1 MDLGEILRVMRD
13 RWYVVVPMLMLAVG
27 LGAAAVFVV
36 PNSYESYST
45 VSLLSSPMST
55 TVATQGNDNP
65 FLTFDASL
73 VATADFLGRSLQST
87 DAAKQL
93 KELGVTEDYT
103 VALAD
108 GAQGP
113 FLTFTVTGSDEAH
126 VLRSTATLTQFASQ
140 RLTEIQQ
147 NNGVK
152 TQDMIRMT
160 EIIPPQTPKMKMKK
174 KIEVVLGVSGGTTAL
189 ALLLTFVL
197 ESVSR
202 SRTRKREQRKPS
214 PWPTSQSGRTPIS
227 SVPVSPAVVLPQ
239 PRTSLVSAM
248 TSERALDQTV
258 VLDVPPKVSYVDPVD
273 RRSSADQTIM
283 LNAPIK
289 PDPRKGSDSPGGMTG
304 ADQTDAELFLI
315 GPSGPVSAGGKGP
328 GKGKASSIPGSGP
341 SAATYRSSGVSDRKG
356 QEDAGSANGR

>member
-13 RWYVVVPMLMLAVG
+13 RWYVVLPMLMLAIG

-93 KELGVTEDYT
+93 KDMGVTEDYT

-113 FLTFTVTGSDEAH
+113 FLTFTVTGSEQTH
-126 VLRSTATLTQFASQ
+126 VLRSTATLTQFAAQ

-160 EIIPPQTPKMKMKK
+160 EIIPPQTPKLKVKK
-174 KIEVVLGVSGGTTAL
+174 KVEVVLGVSGGTTAL

-202 SRTRKREQRKPS
+202 SRIRKREGKKSS
-214 PWPTSQSGRTPIS
+214 PWPTSQTAGRTPIS
-227 SVPVSPAVVLPQ
+227 SVPVSPAVMLPQ
-239 PRTSLVSAM
+239 PRVTMSP
-248 TSERALDQTV
+248 ERSMDQTV
-258 VLDVPPKVSYVDPVD
+258 VLDVPAKIGYADPVD
-273 RRSSADQTIM
+273 RRASADQTIM

-289 PDPRKGSDSPGGMTG
+289 PEPRKDSSAG

-315 GPSGPVSAGGKGP
+315 GPSGPVAATGK
-328 GKGKASSIPGSGP
+328 GKGKASSVPGP

>member
-13 RWYVVVPMLMLAVG
+13 RWYVVVPMLMLAIG

-36 PNSYESYST
+36 PNTYQSYST
-45 VSLLSSPMST
+45 VSLLSSPIST

-93 KELGVTEDYT
+93 KDLGVTEKYT

-113 FLTFTVTGSDEAH
+113 FITFTVTGNDETH
-126 VLRSTATLTQFASQ
+126 VLRSTGTLTQFAAQ
-140 RLTEIQQ
+140 RLSQIQQ

-160 EIIPPQTPKMKMKK
+160 EIIPPQAPELQMKK
-174 KIEVVLGVSGGTTAL
+174 KIEVVLAVSGGTTAL

-197 ESVSR
+197 ESISR
-202 SRTRKREQRKPS
+202 SRARKREREPGPLLAS
-214 PWPTSQSGRTPIS
+214 ATSGRPVPA
-227 SVPVSPAVVLPQ
+227 VPVSPAIVLPQ
-239 PRTSLVSAM
+239 PRIAKVQPMQA
-248 TSERALDQTV
+248 ERAIDQTV
-258 VLDVPPKVSYVDPVD
+258 VLDIPTKVSYVDPD
-273 RRSSADQTIM
+273 RRSVADQTE
-283 LNAPIK
+283 
-289 PDPRKGSDSPGGMTG
+289 T
-304 ADQTDAELFLI
+304 ELFLI
-315 GPSGPVSAGGKGP
+315 GPSGPVAATGKGTA
-328 GKGKASSIPGSGP
+328 KGKASSVPGSNS
-341 SAATYRSSGVSDRKG
+341 SAGTYRSSGVSDLKG

>member
-13 RWYVVVPMLMLAVG
+13 RWYVVLPMLMLAVG

-87 DAAKQL
+87 DAAKEL
-93 KELGVTEDYT
+93 KDLGVTEDYT

-113 FLTFTVTGSDEAH
+113 FLTFTVTGSDQTH
-126 VLRSTATLTQFASQ
+126 VLKSTATLTQFAGQ

-160 EIIPPQTPKMKMKK
+160 EIIPPQTPKVKLKK

-202 SRTRKREQRKPS
+202 SRTRRREGKKPS
-214 PWPTSQSGRTPIS
+214 PWPTSQAAGRTPIS

-239 PRTSLVSAM
+239 PRTSLVPAM
-248 TSERALDQTV
+248 SQERAMDQTV
-258 VLDVPPKVSYVDPVD
+258 ILDVPAKISYLDPVD
-273 RRSSADQTIM
+273 RRASADQTIM

-289 PDPRKGSDSPGGMTG
+289 PEPRKDPSAG

-315 GPSGPVSAGGKGP
+315 GPSGPVAATGKGGP
-328 GKGKASSIPGSGP
+328 GKGKASSVPGP